1 MLLIESIWHKCY
13 MLFMCA
19 QSDFRKRYWENCSQ
33 PWHWN
38 ERGEIVAAIYLVR
51 EHRSALES
59 IACVPFIWVIASN
72 NWRGMAS
79 SGGIK
84 LLRADCDTQAAAH
97 KSLTLPGNPL
107 KSGSRALIY
116 RHRAQNS
123 SRSRRHLFILPQSR
137 RRRPQQVPKRNSVC
151 LIEGRARM
159 RERKVCLGTISSSL
173 SFSFS
178 FEHLFSLGADQ
189 LQRNCLFWLPQR
201 KPLEFLISL
210 FLSVASFYFPDR
222 NRNRGEWIV
231 IVETR

>member
-1 MLLIESIWHKCY
+1 MLILRYPFEKTFGYKAHMLLVCTKWY
-13 MLFMCA
+13 PP
-19 QSDFRKRYWENCSQ
+19 KRYWENCSHS
-33 PWHWN
+33 WHWT
-38 ERGEIVAAIYLVR
+38 RGVFVAAIYLVC

-59 IACVPFIWVIASN
+59 IACVPLFPFIWVIASN
-72 NWRGMAS
+72 NWPGMAS

-84 LLRADCDTQAAAH
+84 LLRADCDTQAAAY

-123 SRSRRHLFILPQSR
+123 SRSRRHLFILLQSR

-151 LIEGRARM
+151 LIEGRAEN
-159 RERKVCLGTISSSL
+159 ERKKGARLRTISSL

-210 FLSVASFYFPDR
+210 ALGRFLLFSRS
-222 NRNRGEWIV
+222 
-231 IVETR
+231 

>member
-1 MLLIESIWHKCY
+1 
-13 MLFMCA
+13 
-19 QSDFRKRYWENCSQ
+19 
-33 PWHWN
+33 
-38 ERGEIVAAIYLVR
+38 
-51 EHRSALES
+51 
-59 IACVPFIWVIASN
+59 
-72 NWRGMAS
+72 MAS

-84 LLRADCDTQAAAH
+84 LLRADCDTQAAAS

-123 SRSRRHLFILPQSR
+123 SRSRRHLFILLQS
-137 RRRPQQVPKRNSVC
+137 RRPQQVPKRNSMC
-151 LIEGRARM
+151 LIEGRAEN
-159 RERKVCLGTISSSL
+159 ERKKGARLGTISSL

-210 FLSVASFYFPDR
+210 SLGRFLLFSRS
-222 NRNRGEWIV
+222 
-231 IVETR
+231 

>member
-1 MLLIESIWHKCY
+1 MLLIESIWRKCY

-19 QSDFRKRYWENCSQ
+19 QSDFNKRYWENCSQ

-38 ERGEIVAAIYLVR
+38 ERGEFVAAIYLVR

-59 IACVPFIWVIASN
+59 IACVPLFPFIWVIASN

-159 RERKVCLGTISSSL
+159 RERKVCASELFRRRSLSRFLLSTFSLWAQTNCREIVCFGSLKESRSSFSSL
-173 SFSFS
+173 SRSLGRFL
-178 FEHLFSLGADQ
+178 LFS
-189 LQRNCLFWLPQR
+189 R
-201 KPLEFLISL
+201 S
-210 FLSVASFYFPDR
+210 
-222 NRNRGEWIV
+222 
-231 IVETR
+231 